1 MLVCEVPAA
10 MVALVATVVSEF
22 FLCGHFVLTQIV
34 SSMLASTS
42 GNPAGI
48 NPVTSQQT
56 HTLTCTMVTSKLS
69 VTSKRVVVLGFII

>member
-1 MLVCEVPAA
+1 MLVHEVPAA
-10 MVALVATVVSEF
+10 MVALVATAVSEF

-34 SSMLASTS
+34 SSMPASTS
-42 GNPAGI
+42 SNLAGI

-69 VTSKRVVVLGFII
+69 VTSKRVAVLGFII